1 MTTSTPPDNTVLV
14 LKPPIVNGQTTPV
27 VDAHIGMSLLAYD
40 LINDGKGAVVL
51 VDPPLKGTMDPGD
64 VMELWLE
71 GEAAALDSK
80 TIEYPDVRTTLRI
93 PKGRLHPDK
102 VNELYYTVTR
112 ASNNQDRSTPS
123 LEILYNRIRPGLK
136 DRYDAPGGH
145 SELELLLPDV
155 IRNGVDPDFVNA
167 QVSVSYPY
175 CRAYD
180 SITLKCNGEQMT
192 VKVKPTEAPPP
203 PNPGSEVPISIHFT
217 VDRAFLDKAK
227 RLDQKL
233 HFSYTVTDQIGNGPD
248 TDAPWS
254 PVQTVDEDLDGTRLP
269 MPILLER
276 KEDYPGDDAS
286 IIDLEKLAGNP
297 LLLVIVTAD
306 SRFVVGYDVNATYTA
321 TLPGQADV
329 VVAVSGKVEADP
341 FGTKVTCVLEVPNDK
356 VVPGSTVTATYQ
368 LRRPNGDLV
377 GSSNTAKATVTGTN
391 PIELLPPFLVAP
403 AVSPIDVRAYPQG
416 VTIRVE
422 YLQALPGDRARLV
435 ELNPPPGAPQFP
447 LVDFNSNKRT
457 NTKLTQEF
465 LAARQG
471 KALDLRWNLNRNNQ
485 QAGRSTELN
494 LTILKLPAVL
504 FFINA
509 PYLIAPAGRLKEVV
523 IRVGSE
529 AQPIADAKVT
539 LTFPDGFRY
548 ADGGSGDREFI
559 SDALGLITVN
569 DIKGSSR
576 PGEVALIATHAGRT
590 ESAKVVVKAHGPVG
604 RIEMEGKPIKVVFSR
619 DGTKAYAAC
628 QAPFSIV
635 VIDTASNKVINRYL
649 SEIRL
654 HSVALSHDDKYLYI
668 PVDVKQ
674 ANNVFI
680 SKLYIIEA
688 ETGKFV
694 ETRDTTQVVPHI
706 FFNPDGT
713 EFYMCHSTYGIS
725 LTNKKTGH
733 TKILP
738 TVHNPES
745 GVFTTDGKLLYACIS
760 TPGSVVAVIDTS
772 TLKVLRN
779 ISVVK
784 NVFNCKLSPD
794 NNRLYVVQNTLTPNP
809 GVAVIDTSNDKLI
822 KNIPTAQSSHLALSS
837 DGDFLYVPSQ
847 ASQSVLVIDTKNF
860 STRNIRAPGSFHGL
874 ALTPDDSRLF
884 VCLADSRAIDVFQIN
899 NAADNLEW
907 SEPGLQP

>member
-1 MTTSTPPDNTVLV
+1 MFTSTPPDNTVLA
-14 LKPPIVNGQTTPV
+14 LSPPIVNGQTRPV
-27 VDAHIGMSLLAYD
+27 VGAHIGLPLVAYD
-40 LINDGKGAVVL
+40 LVTDGKGAVVL
-51 VDPPLKGTMDPGD
+51 VDPPLDDTMDPGD

-71 GEAAALDSK
+71 GESAALDSK
-80 TIEYPDVRTTLRI
+80 TIEDPDVRTTLRI

-102 VNELYYTVTR
+102 VNVLYYTIR
-112 ASNNQDRSTPS
+112 RGSNNRGESTP

-136 DRYDAPGGH
+136 DRYDASGGH

-155 IRNGVDPDFVNA
+155 IRNGVDPDFVDA

-203 PNPGSEVPISIHFT
+203 PNPGSEVPITIHFT

-276 KEDYPGDDAS
+276 KEDFPGDDAS

-297 LLLVIVTAD
+297 LLIVVMTAD
-306 SRFVVGYDVNATYTA
+306 NRFVVGDDVIATYTA
-321 TLPGQADV
+321 TNTGQPADV
-329 VVAVSGKVEADP
+329 VIPVSGKVEADP
-341 FGTKVTCVLEVPNDK
+341 FGAKKTLFLEVANDK
-356 VVPGSTVTATYQ
+356 VFADSSVTVTYE

-377 GSSNTAKATVTGTN
+377 ANSNTAKATVTGTN

-403 AVSPIDVRAYPQG
+403 AVDPIDVLAYPNG
-416 VTIRVE
+416 VTVRIE
-422 YLQALPGDRARLV
+422 YLQALDGDKAQLV
-435 ELNPPPGAPQFP
+435 EVNPPAGAPKFP
-447 LVDFNSNKRT
+447 LVPFNANKRV
-457 NTKLTQEF
+457 NTVLSPAF
-465 LAARQG
+465 LEARQG
-471 KALDLRWNLNRNNQ
+471 QVIELHWNLNRNNQ

-539 LTFPDGFRY
+539 LTLPDGFRY

-590 ESAKVVVKAHGPVG
+590 ESATVVVQAHGPVG
-604 RIEMEGKPIKVVFSR
+604 RIEMVAQPHTIIFSR
-619 DGTKAYAAC
+619 DGKRAYVGC
-628 QAPFSIV
+628 DSPESIA
-635 VIDTASNKVINRYL
+635 VIDTASNTVIDRYL
-649 SEIRL
+649 
-654 HSVALSHDDKYLYI
+654 VGTVQYDFALSPDDKFLYVTAVLNAKNTLYI
-668 PVDVKQ
+668 
-674 ANNVFI
+674 
-680 SKLYIIEA
+680 LEA
-688 ETGKFV
+688 ATGKTV
-694 ETRDTTQVVPHI
+694 KTIDSTQDQTHI
-706 FFNPDGT
+706 FFKPDGT
-713 EFYMCHSTYGIS
+713 EFFRCLNGYGIS
-725 LTNKKTGH
+725 LTNTA
-733 TKILP
+733 TELP
-738 TVHNPES
+738 RSLATLKNPAS
-745 GVFTTDGKLLYACIS
+745 GTFTNDGKLLYVCIT
-760 TPGSVVAVIDTS
+760 TPGSSVAVIETA

-779 ISVVK
+779 ITIAP
-784 NVFNCKLSPD
+784 NAGYCALSPD
-794 NNRLYVVQNTLTPNP
+794 NSRLYVVHYSDTPYP
-809 GVAVIDTSNDKLI
+809 GVTVIDTSNDKPI
-822 KNIPTAQSSHLALSS
+822 TNIPTAQSRHLVLSS
-837 DGDFLYVPSQ
+837 DGDFLYVPSR

-860 STRNIRAPGSFHGL
+860 STRNIPAPGSYHGL

-884 VCLADSRAIDVFQIN
+884 VCLADSRAIDVFQIEN
-899 NAADNLEW
+899 TADNLEW

>member
-539 LTFPDGFRY
+539 LTLPDGFRY

-590 ESAKVVVKAHGPVG
+590 ESATVVVKAHGPVG
-604 RIEMEGKPIKVVFSR
+604 RIEMVAQPHTIIFSR
-619 DGTKAYAAC
+619 DGKRAYVGC
-628 QAPFSIV
+628 DSPDSIA
-635 VIDTASNKVINRYL
+635 VIDTASNTVIDRYL
-649 SEIRL
+649 
-654 HSVALSHDDKYLYI
+654 VGTAQYDFALSPDDKFLYVTAVLNARNTLYI
-668 PVDVKQ
+668 
-674 ANNVFI
+674 
-680 SKLYIIEA
+680 LEA
-688 ETGKFV
+688 ATGKTV
-694 ETRDTTQVVPHI
+694 KTIDSTQDQTHI
-706 FFNPDGT
+706 FFKPDGT
-713 EFYMCHSTYGIS
+713 EFFRCLNGYGIS
-725 LTNKKTGH
+725 LTNTA
-733 TKILP
+733 TELP
-738 TVHNPES
+738 RSLATLKNPAS
-745 GVFTTDGKLLYACIS
+745 GTFTNDGKLLYVCIT
-760 TPGSVVAVIDTS
+760 TPGSSVAVIETA

-779 ISVVK
+779 ITIAPNASY
-784 NVFNCKLSPD
+784 CALSPD
-794 NNRLYVVQNTLTPNP
+794 NSRLYVVHYSDTPYP
-809 GVAVIDTSNDKLI
+809 GVTVIDTSNDKPI
-822 KNIPTAQSSHLALSS
+822 TNIPTAQSRHLVLSS

-884 VCLADSRAIDVFQIN
+884 VCIADSRAIDVFQID

>member
-341 FGTKVTCVLEVPNDK
+341 FGTKVICVLEVPNDK

-539 LTFPDGFRY
+539 LTLPDGFRY

-590 ESAKVVVKAHGPVG
+590 ESATVVVKAHGPVG
-604 RIEMEGKPIKVVFSR
+604 RIEMVAQPHTIIFSR
-619 DGTKAYAAC
+619 DGKRAYVGC
-628 QAPFSIV
+628 DSPDSIA
-635 VIDTASNKVINRYL
+635 VIDTASNTVIDRYL
-649 SEIRL
+649 
-654 HSVALSHDDKYLYI
+654 VGTAQYDFALSPDDKFLYVTAVLNARNTLYI
-668 PVDVKQ
+668 
-674 ANNVFI
+674 
-680 SKLYIIEA
+680 LEA
-688 ETGKFV
+688 ATGKTV
-694 ETRDTTQVVPHI
+694 KTIDSTQDQTHI
-706 FFNPDGT
+706 FFKPDGT
-713 EFYMCHSTYGIS
+713 EFFRCLNGYGIS
-725 LTNKKTGH
+725 LTNTA
-733 TKILP
+733 TELP
-738 TVHNPES
+738 RSLATLKNPAS
-745 GVFTTDGKLLYACIS
+745 GTFTNDGKLLYVCIT
-760 TPGSVVAVIDTS
+760 TPGSSVAVIETA

-779 ISVVK
+779 ITIAPNASY
-784 NVFNCKLSPD
+784 CALSPD
-794 NNRLYVVQNTLTPNP
+794 NSRLYVVHYSDTPYP
-809 GVAVIDTSNDKLI
+809 GVTVIDTSNDKPI
-822 KNIPTAQSSHLALSS
+822 TNIPTAQSRHLVLSS

-884 VCLADSRAIDVFQIN
+884 VCIADSRAIDVFQID